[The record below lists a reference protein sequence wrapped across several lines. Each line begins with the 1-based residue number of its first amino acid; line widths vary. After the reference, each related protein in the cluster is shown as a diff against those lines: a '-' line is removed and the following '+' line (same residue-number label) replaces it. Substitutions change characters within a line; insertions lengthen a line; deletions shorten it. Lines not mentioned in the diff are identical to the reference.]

1 MKTSLLPTLL
11 FLFFASQMIA
21 QQNVLLVIADD
32 IGTDYFGFYEDAKDT
47 ANVPH
52 VRSLLNKGV
61 RFTNAWSNPT
71 CSPTRAGLLT
81 GRYAFRTGV
90 GTAISGTASA
100 QLDTSE
106 ITIGKLLKSAAA
118 PVNYATANIGKWH
131 LNQQSPQ
138 SLNYPN
144 LMGYDHYS
152 GNFLGEIPD
161 YFNWKKVVDGASAVT
176 VTNYATTET
185 VDDAIDWLDGLNG
198 SQPFFLWLAFNAP
211 HTPFHLP
218 PDSLHTVPGLTGTQ
232 MHINQNPKKYFRA
245 MTEAMDSE
253 LGRLLQWLD
262 QQGQLDSTNI
272 IFIGDN
278 GNPRRV
284 SQIPDTTMGKGTI
297 YEYGVHVPFIIA
309 GPAVASPERVSEAL
323 VSTPDLF
330 ATILEMAGLDDWSA
344 EIPTDKPVDSRSL
357 LPILKNESQA
367 VRDWN
372 FTEQFSP
379 QSNPD
384 DGKAIRNLA
393 YKLLHFDDGHQEF
406 YHLATDLA
414 EQTDLLLQPLDA
426 EAASNYDYLC
436 NELSQLIGTNACDPI
451 LLNTKTA
458 DHDGSLVLF
467 PNPTNG
473 EFFLKMEAVS
483 AQSVEIT
490 VFDLLGREVAKFYGN
505 GAAVKLDIS
514 GLAAGGYFVKIRQGE
529 GVTWKGMV
537 KI

>member
-1 MKTSLLPTLL
+1 MKKGLLSALL
-11 FLFFASQMIA
+11 LLLFASQMIA

-32 IGTDYFGFYEDAKDT
+32 LGTDYCGFYEDAQDT
-47 ANVPH
+47 ANMPH
-52 VRSLLNKGV
+52 VRSLLGRGV
-61 RFTNAWSNPT
+61 RFTNAWSNPN
-71 CSPTRAGLLT
+71 CSPTRAGMLT

-90 GTAISGTASA
+90 GTAISGPDYTE
-100 QLDTSE
+100 LDTSE
-106 ITIGKLLKSAAA
+106 TTIGKLLKNAA
-118 PVNYATANIGKWH
+118 PVTYATANIGKWH
-131 LNQQSPQ
+131 LNQQTNQ
-138 SLNYPN
+138 SLIYPN

-161 YFNWKKVVDGASAVT
+161 YYEWKKVVDGASPVT

-185 VDDAIDWLDGLNG
+185 VNDAINWLDEVDG

-232 MHINQNPKKYFRA
+232 MHINQNPKSYFRA

-253 LGRLLQWLD
+253 MGRLLLWLD

-278 GNPRRV
+278 GNLKRV
-284 SQIPDTTMGKGTI
+284 SQIPDTTQGKGTI

-309 GPAVASPERVSEAL
+309 GPAVASPGRVSEAL

-330 ATILEMAGLDDWSA
+330 ATILEMAGFDGWPS
-344 EIPTDKPVDSRSL
+344 EIPANKPVDSRSL
-357 LPILKNESQA
+357 LPILKNQSTA

-372 FTEQFSP
+372 FTEQFNP
-379 QSNPD
+379 QPDPD

-406 YHLATDLA
+406 YHLPTDPI
-414 EQTDLLLQPLDA
+414 EQTDLLLQSLNA

-436 NELSQLIGTNACDPI
+436 HELSQLIGTSACDPI
-451 LLNTKTA
+451 LLETKTA
-458 DHDGSLVLF
+458 DHDGSLTLF
-467 PNPTNG
+467 PNPTSG
-473 EFFLKMEAVS
+473 LFFLKMKAAN
-483 AQSVEIT
+483 AQPLEVT
-490 VFDLLGREVAKFYGN
+490 LFDLLGRQVAKFYGK
-505 GAAVKLDIS
+505 GPLVKVDGS
-514 GLAAGGYFVKIRQGE
+514 GLAAGQYFVKIQMGQSVWWS
-529 GVTWKGMV
+529 GVLK
-537 KI
+537 K